1 MCVWVAMQMQK
12 MYVWFWL
19 FIVIY
24 DIYTHT
30 HFSTNNLRMR
40 KIIARSWNC
49 FFFLRFGRQNIF
61 CFFIGG
67 SRASGQNRLSFL
79 PRQGGRVGQVTDFR
93 YCNFPRGRLQ
103 LYIPIIISINIPM
116 IDIPMIIRWIFIT
129 INHHHHGS
137 TIKPCALRISSGF
150 ASFFFWSSTRQRSNA
165 KRSLAPSRSGPGT
178 REAINLGIRMYFSRR
193 NVGFF
198 CFRNENPGISNEDLM
213 DLYKY
218 EGYEGDSSIK

>member
-1 MCVWVAMQMQK
+1 M
-12 MYVWFWL
+12 
-19 FIVIY
+19 
-24 DIYTHT
+24 IYTHIFLPT
-30 HFSTNNLRMR
+30 TSGCAKLSLEVDIAVFS
-40 KIIARSWNC
+40 
-49 FFFLRFGRQNIF
+49 RFGRKNVF

-79 PRQGGRVGQVTDFR
+79 PRQVGRVGRVGQVTDFR

-150 ASFFFWSSTRQRSNA
+150 ASFFFCSSTRQRSNA
-165 KRSLAPSRSGPGT
+165 KRSLGPSRSGPGT

-193 NVGFF
+193 NVGFV
-198 CFRNENPGISNEDLM
+198 CFRNENPGIGNEDLM

-218 EGYEGDSSIK
+218 EGYEGDSSIKNTWLSNVASIVIDL

>member
-1 MCVWVAMQMQK
+1 MCVCVAMQMQK

-49 FFFLRFGRQNIF
+49 CFFWRFGRQNIF

-79 PRQGGRVGQVTDFR
+79 PRQVGRVGQVTDFR

-198 CFRNENPGISNEDLM
+198 LLQKWKSW
-213 DLYKY
+213 Y
-218 EGYEGDSSIK
+218 